1 VVTPLERVAEWVGA
15 LAPDRV
21 PAGQHRLARIRLV
34 DTLGLIAAA
43 AGHEA
48 GTSLRA
54 FADANPGT
62 GATVLTTGQQALPS
76 TAALVHGSLA
86 HARDFDDTY
95 IDSVVHPG
103 STVIAAALAAGES
116 VDAPLDALSTAIII
130 GYEVAARLG
139 MVAGR
144 GFHARGFHA
153 TGIVGPIAAAAA
165 AGHLMRLD
173 ASRLADAMG
182 LATSMSSGLLAFL
195 GDGGWSKWMHTGW
208 SAHGGLIAAQL
219 ASTGFRGPRQGFDH
233 RFGLYGAFLGKSD
246 VDLAALGDG
255 LGSVWRGA
263 TAQAKLYPCAHV
275 IQPYIDAGLA
285 LREKKFAVGNIASI
299 RCVMAPW
306 ATPIVGEPRDT
317 KIAPRND
324 LEAIAS
330 LPFMLAAA
338 LVEGRVDLATLTPTT
353 IRSTQI
359 RALACRVTC
368 EADASLGMG
377 FDGRME
383 IVRSDASTLSRAVAL
398 TPPSEAQIIAKF
410 RANTAA
416 CPQAACD
423 ALLGAL
429 LSEMPR
435 CRELMRLATAVT
447 VGRHD
452 ARARP

>member
-1 VVTPLERVAEWVGA
+1 VVTPLEGVAEWIGA
-15 LAPDRV
+15 LTPDRV
-21 PAGQHRLARIRLV
+21 PA
-34 DTLGLIAAA
+34 D
-43 AGHEA
+43 AGK
-48 GTSLRA
+48 SLRA
-54 FADANPGT
+54 FADANSGA
-62 GATVLTTGQQALPS
+62 GATVLITGGQTLPS

-103 STVIAAALAAGES
+103 STVIAAALAASEGA
-116 VDAPLDALSTAIII
+116 DAPFDALTTTIVA
-130 GYEVAARLG
+130 GYEIAARLG

-153 TGIVGPIAAAAA
+153 TGIVGPIAAAAV

-219 ASTGFRGPRQGFDH
+219 ADTGFRGPRQGLDH
-233 RFGLYGAFLGKSD
+233 RFGLYGTFLGNID
-246 VDLAALGDG
+246 VDLSALGDG
-255 LGSVWRGA
+255 LGSVWQGA

-275 IQPYIDAGLA
+275 IQPYIDAGLT
-285 LREKKFAVGNIASI
+285 LREEKLAVENIASI

-306 ATPIVGEPRDT
+306 AMPIVGEPRDT

-338 LVEGRVDLATLTPTT
+338 LIEGRVDLATLAPAT
-353 IRSTQI
+353 IHNTEI
-359 RALACRVTC
+359 LALACRVAC
-368 EADASLGMG
+368 VADPSLGAG

-383 IVRSDASTLSRAVAL
+383 IVRRDGQTLSRAVGL
-398 TPPSEAQIIAKF
+398 TPPNEAQIIAKF

-423 ALLGAL
+423 ALLCAL
-429 LSEMPR
+429 LNEMPR
-435 CRELMRLATAVT
+435 CRELVRLATAAIAVPD
-447 VGRHD
+447 D
-452 ARARP
+452 AGARS

>member
-1 VVTPLERVAEWVGA
+1 VVTPLERVAEWIGA
-15 LAPDRV
+15 LTPDRV
-21 PAGQHRLARIRLV
+21 PTDQRRLARLRLV

-43 AGHEA
+43 TGHEA
-48 GTSLRA
+48 ATSLRA
-54 FADANPGT
+54 FATVNPGA
-62 GATVLTTGQQALPS
+62 GATVLMTGKQTLPA

-116 VDAPLDALSTAIII
+116 VDAPFDALSTAIVI
-130 GYEVAARLG
+130 GYEIAARLG

-153 TGIVGPIAAAAA
+153 TGIVGPIAAAAT

-219 ASTGFRGPRQGFDH
+219 AKTGFRGPCQGLDH
-233 RFGLYGAFLGKSD
+233 RFGLYGAFLGNAD
-246 VDLAALGDG
+246 VDLAPLSSD
-255 LGSVWRGA
+255 LGSAWQGA

-275 IQPYIDAGLA
+275 IQPYINAGLA
-285 LREKKFAVGNIASI
+285 LREKKLAVENIESI

-306 ATPIVGEPRDT
+306 AMPIVGEPRDT

-330 LPFMLAAA
+330 LSFMLAAA
-338 LVEGRVDLATLTPTT
+338 LVEGRVNLATLAPIT
-353 IRSTQI
+353 IHNAEI
-359 RALACRVTC
+359 RALARRIAC
-368 EADASLGMG
+368 EADPSLGTG

-383 IVRSDASTLSRAVAL
+383 IVRRDGQTLSRAVGL
-398 TPPSEAQIIAKF
+398 TPPNESQIIAKF

-416 CPQAACD
+416 CPPDKCD
-423 ALLGAL
+423 ALLRAL
-429 LSEMPR
+429 LNEMPR
-435 CRELMRLATAVT
+435 CRELIRLSTAALAAPD
-447 VGRHD
+447 G
-452 ARARP
+452 AGARP

>member
-1 VVTPLERVAEWVGA
+1 M
-15 LAPDRV
+15 
-21 PAGQHRLARIRLV
+21 
-34 DTLGLIAAA
+34 GLIAAA

-48 GTSLRA
+48 GASLRA

-62 GATVLTTGQQALPS
+62 GATVLMTGKQTLAA

-116 VDAPLDALSTAIII
+116 VDAPFDALSTAIVI
-130 GYEVAARLG
+130 GYEIAARLG

-173 ASRLADAMG
+173 TSRLADAMG

-195 GDGGWSKWMHTGW
+195 GDGGWSKWLHTGW

-219 ASTGFRGPRQGFDH
+219 ANSGFRGPRQGLDH
-233 RFGLYGAFLGKSD
+233 RFGLYGAFLGNAD

-255 LGSVWRGA
+255 LGSVWQGA

-275 IQPYIDAGLA
+275 IQPYINAGLA
-285 LREKKFAVGNIASI
+285 LREEKLAVESIASI

-306 ATPIVGEPRDT
+306 AMPIVGEPRDT

-338 LVEGRVDLATLTPTT
+338 LVEGRVDLGN
-353 IRSTQI
+353 
-359 RALACRVTC
+359 ACPSNHPQHRNQG
-368 EADASLGMG
+368 AGRIASLAKPILRSASG

-383 IVRSDASTLSRAVAL
+383 IVRSDGQTLSRAVGL
-398 TPPSEAQIIAKF
+398 TPPNEAQIIAKF
-410 RANTAA
+410 RANTAPVRRPRA
-416 CPQAACD
+416 THCFARCSMKCHAA
-423 ALLGAL
+423 A
-429 LSEMPR
+429 S
-435 CRELMRLATAVT
+435 
-447 VGRHD
+447 
-452 ARARP
+452 

>member
-1 VVTPLERVAEWVGA
+1 MPLERLAEWIGA
-15 LAPDRV
+15 LVPDRV
-21 PAGQHRLARIRLV
+21 PADQHRLARIRLV

-62 GATVLTTGQQALPS
+62 AATVLLTGRQALPS

-116 VDAPLDALSTAIII
+116 VDAPFDALSTAIII
-130 GYEVAARLG
+130 GYEIAARLG

-165 AGHLMRLD
+165 VGHLMRLD

-182 LATSMSSGLLAFL
+182 LATSMSSGLMAFL

-219 ASTGFRGPRQGFDH
+219 ADTGFRGPRQGLDH
-233 RFGLYGAFLGKSD
+233 RFGLYGAFLGNAD
-246 VDLAALGDG
+246 VDFAALADG

-285 LREKKFAVGNIASI
+285 LREEKLAVENIASI

-306 ATPIVGEPRDT
+306 AMPIVGELRDT

-338 LVEGRVDLATLTPTT
+338 LVEGRVDLATLAPGA
-353 IRSTQI
+353 IQNAEV
-359 RALACRVTC
+359 RALANRVAC
-368 EADASLGMG
+368 EADASLGTG

-383 IVRSDASTLSRAVAL
+383 IVRSDGQRLSRAVSV
-398 TPPSEAQIIAKF
+398 TPPNEAQIIAKF
-410 RANTAA
+410 RGNTAA
-416 CPQAACD
+416 VPQAACD

-429 LSEMPR
+429 LNEMPR
-435 CRELMRLATAVT
+435 CGELMRLATAAIAT
-447 VGRHD
+447 PD
-452 ARARP
+452 RAGAHP